1 MTEFEAA
8 LHEATNNENK
18 MLEASSLRNLA
29 RQTRIRENLEI
40 TVKHLFAK
48 YQEPR
53 EKWRKTLKAL
63 IFTKYILEAGNERFW
78 KELNR
83 QRFLVESLV
92 DKYKREPAGDN
103 GQSELTSFQRSEG
116 DSETYR
122 YGADEGG
129 NGGATLAWL
138 EKQQRSDV

>member
-1 MTEFEAA
+1 MTEFEAT

-18 MLEASSLRNLA
+18 MLEVSALRSLVG
-29 RQTRIRENLEI
+29 QMRIRENLDI
-40 TVKHLFAK
+40 TIKHLFAK

-63 IFTKYILEAGNERFW
+63 ILTKHILEAGNERFW

-83 QRFLVESLV
+83 QRFLIESLV

-103 GQSELTSFQRSEG
+103 GQGELKSIEG
-116 DSETYR
+116 S
-122 YGADEGG
+122 
-129 NGGATLAWL
+129 
-138 EKQQRSDV
+138 